1 MATLRANGLPG
12 GTRNWVRAGLGLGG
26 IPGQL
31 RAPANMGLGVGG
43 SPCLKTLGCLHSW
56 MWAWVSRLMG
66 IRPLCALL
74 SKVICRGV
82 AGQGEPE

>member
-1 MATLRANGLPG
+1 MATPWAKRLPG
-12 GTRNWVRAGLGLGG
+12 GIRNWVYGGLGLGG
-26 IPGQL
+26 IPKQL
-31 RAPANMGLGVGG
+31 RAPAIMGVGVGG

-56 MWAWVSRLMG
+56 IWACVSRLMG

-82 AGQGEPE
+82 AGQEEPE